1 MSALAKLKLV
11 SVTAGQKSPT
21 VSRRA
26 KLTTHLLEQIAM
38 AKAQTEGSVYTAK
51 RVKFVADDETGER
64 KQVEV
69 VRRVKQ
75 WWFTAP
81 SGKIALTLRYGAKSI
96 EIVKGKNAIEVAD
109 LAELI
114 TTLGIIKD
122 AVNAGELDT
131 QMEQVSG
138 ALRAGFGKKKK

>member
-11 SVTAGQKSPT
+11 SVAAGQKSPT

-26 KLTTHLLEQIAM
+26 KLTAHLAEQIAM
-38 AKAQTEGSVYTAK
+38 AKAQTAGEIYAGK
-51 RVKFVADDETGER
+51 RVKFVADAETGER
-64 KQVEV
+64 TQVEV
-69 VRRVKQ
+69 SKRVKQ

-81 SGKIALTLRYGAKSI
+81 NGKLALALRYGAKPI
-96 EIVKGKNAIEVAD
+96 EIVKGKNGIEVAD
-109 LAELI
+109 MAELI
-114 TTLGIIKD
+114 TTLGVIKD